1 MDLTNPGFILFA
13 AIAPL
18 LIALIK
24 QQAFSTQVNALIAL
38 ACYVVVGILGA
49 VTSGQA
55 LTLENAV
62 GLIAVATV
70 VGSAAYNLV
79 WDNLGKVTTPTTTG
93 LIDTTPSLDKRITN
107 ATSIF
112 KPSPALG

>member
-79 WDNLGKVTTPTTTG
+79 WDNLGKVTTVVGG
-93 LIDTTPSLDKRITN
+93 LEGTTPSLDKRITN

-112 KPSPALG
+112 KPSPATA